1 MARPG
6 RRRSCNCSPSAVGL
20 GRQAHRTRRTPPS
33 DNRGDNTPGRAPEN
47 AGRRAPVA
55 VSGICGGHWHVLA
68 ARSVPG
74 IGAFDDLV
82 DLWMKGMNVV
92 HRGLSAVSG
101 GRLGT
106 AVMGMTAVE
115 LHVIGRASGR
125 RRSVM
130 LTAPIYE
137 PERVVLVA
145 SKGGDDRHPEWYR
158 NLVADPDVE
167 LTVGGTT
174 RPMRAHTADATERAE
189 LWPRIVAAYRG
200 YADYQRRTER
210 EIPVVVLVPR

>member
-1 MARPG
+1 
-6 RRRSCNCSPSAVGL
+6 
-20 GRQAHRTRRTPPS
+20 
-33 DNRGDNTPGRAPEN
+33 
-47 AGRRAPVA
+47 
-55 VSGICGGHWHVLA
+55 
-68 ARSVPG
+68 
-74 IGAFDDLV
+74 
-82 DLWMKGMNVV
+82 MKGMNVV
-92 HRGLSAVSG
+92 HRSLSAASG

-106 AVMGMTAVE
+106 TVMGMTAVE

-158 NLVADPDVE
+158 NLVAQPDVE

-200 YADYQRRTER
+200 YAGYQRRTDR

>member
-1 MARPG
+1 MH
-6 RRRSCNCSPSAVGL
+6 L
-20 GRQAHRTRRTPPS
+20 
-33 DNRGDNTPGRAPEN
+33 E
-47 AGRRAPVA
+47 RRAPVA
-55 VSGICGGHWHVLA
+55 VIGVCGGHRHVVA
-68 ARSVPG
+68 ARNVPG

-82 DLWMKGMNVV
+82 DMWMKGMNVV

-101 GRLGT
+101 GRLGS

-115 LHVIGRASGR
+115 LHVIGRTSGR

-158 NLVADPDVE
+158 NLVANPDVE

-174 RPMRAHTADATERAE
+174 RTMRAYTADATERDE

>member
-1 MARPG
+1 M
-6 RRRSCNCSPSAVGL
+6 
-20 GRQAHRTRRTPPS
+20 
-33 DNRGDNTPGRAPEN
+33 DNTPGRAPEN
-47 AGRRAPVA
+47 AGRRAPVV